1 MLTRRGWFVLVGS
14 LVLSGAGRLLGLDE
28 LFALAAAA
36 VALSAAAV
44 VYVRLTRFRL
54 EAVRELRPTRVHAGT
69 ASRVELSVRNLAFRR
84 SPVLAARDPFDGGRR
99 WARLLLAPLGP
110 GETARAAY
118 RLPTDR
124 RGIFDL
130 GPLQLQLSD
139 PFGLAQTTTEA
150 APETKLTVF
159 PHVDEVEPLPLS
171 RGNDPHAGV
180 DHATALSMAGEDF
193 YALRDYQEGDDL
205 RRVHW
210 GATAKLDEL
219 MIRQEEM
226 PWQGRAT
233 VVLDL
238 RSGVHTPESLEIAV
252 SAAASI
258 VSSCWKRRSLVRLVT
273 TGGLDSGFAA
283 GHGHIE
289 AVLEHLAG
297 VGLERG
303 TNLTPVLARLRRA
316 GNGGAL
322 AVVTTAA
329 ASTADLE
336 GVARLRGRFALVA
349 LVLLERSAYDHSAA
363 GKAAGLR
370 ALPPFGMVA
379 RITADASFPAAWSE
393 GLFRTTVP
401 TR

>member
-1 MLTRRGWFVLVGS
+1 MLTRRGWLVALGS
-14 LVLSGAGRLLGLDE
+14 LVLSAVGRVLGIDE
-28 LFALAAAA
+28 LFAMAAAALALAAAA
-36 VALSAAAV
+36 L
-44 VYVRLTRFRL
+44 VYVRLTRFQL
-54 EAVRELRPTRVHAGT
+54 EAVRELRPARVHAGT
-69 ASRVELSVRNLAFRR
+69 ASRVELSVRNLAVRR

-118 RLPTDR
+118 RLPTEQ
-124 RGIFDL
+124 RGVFDL

-139 PFGLAQTTTEA
+139 PFGLALTATEA
-150 APETKLTVF
+150 APATKLTVY
-159 PHVDEVEPLPLS
+159 PHVDDVEPLPLS
-171 RGNDPHAGV
+171 RGNDPHAGT
-180 DHATALSMAGEDF
+180 DHARALSQAGEDF

-233 VVLDL
+233 VLLDL
-238 RSGVHTPESLEIAV
+238 RQGVHTAESLEIAV
-252 SAAASI
+252 SAAAGI

-289 AVLEHLAG
+289 AILEHLARA
-297 VGLERG
+297 GLEHG
-303 TNLTPVLARLRRA
+303 AHLTPVLARLRRA

-322 AVVTTAA
+322 ALVTTAA

-336 GVARLRGRFALVA
+336 GVARLRGRFGLVS
-349 LVLLERSAYDHSAA
+349 LVLVERSAYDHSAA
-363 GKAAGLR
+363 GQASSPR
-370 ALPPFGMVA
+370 PLPPFGTVA
-379 RITADASFPAAWSE
+379 RITATQSFPTAWAAALARNKVSA
-393 GLFRTTVP
+393 R
-401 TR
+401 